1 MLAGCTRAAI
11 ESHALACYP
20 NESCGLIVNG
30 DYLPCAN
37 VSNLPS
43 EHFSISAAAY
53 SCAEDVGSVQAIVHS
68 HPDAS
73 ALPSLDDLLAC
84 GASGVPVWF
93 IQSVQRDQHG
103 AVHAGR
109 LHHITAQ
116 VIARATATAP
126 LIGARFVHGVD
137 DCYGVVRRYYHAALG
152 LELPDFE
159 RAGKWWTDTACSL
172 YLDNYEAAGF
182 ISLGFDARLHTGD
195 VLLMAIA
202 SRYGVPNHAAVYLG
216 NDEILHHLWGQ
227 LSRRELLPRYRKHVT
242 HVLRHRETINW
253 KM

>member
-116 VIARATATAP
+116 VIARATA
-126 LIGARFVHGVD
+126 
-137 DCYGVVRRYYHAALG
+137 
-152 LELPDFE
+152 
-159 RAGKWWTDTACSL
+159 
-172 YLDNYEAAGF
+172 
-182 ISLGFDARLHTGD
+182 
-195 VLLMAIA
+195 
-202 SRYGVPNHAAVYLG
+202 
-216 NDEILHHLWGQ
+216 
-227 LSRRELLPRYRKHVT
+227 
-242 HVLRHRETINW
+242 
-253 KM
+253 